1 MEEQKQT
8 PPPIIDQ
15 LKEYAETQIKLA
27 KYEAIDRS
35 AKFLASFVTDLVVG
49 VDFCLTFLFFSFAM
63 AFVLSNLLGSY
74 WAGFGCMAGIYL
86 IVALIIMAKEKIQKP
101 LSTYSS
107 KNSFNNMTDVSI
119 NNASD
124 LKAEIVTSA
133 IIEGRT
139 GRGD

>member
-35 AKFLASFVTDLVVG
+35 SKFMAGIITDVVITVIFV
-49 VDFCLTFLFFSFAM
+49 LTFLFLSLAL
-63 AFVLSNLLGSY
+63 AFLLSMWLGAY

-86 IVALIIMAKEKIQKP
+86 LIAIIIILAKEKIRKP
-101 LSTYSS
+101 LVDAFI
-107 KNSFNNMTDVSI
+107 KKFFQ
-119 NNASD
+119 
-124 LKAEIVTSA
+124 
-133 IIEGRT
+133 
-139 GRGD
+139 